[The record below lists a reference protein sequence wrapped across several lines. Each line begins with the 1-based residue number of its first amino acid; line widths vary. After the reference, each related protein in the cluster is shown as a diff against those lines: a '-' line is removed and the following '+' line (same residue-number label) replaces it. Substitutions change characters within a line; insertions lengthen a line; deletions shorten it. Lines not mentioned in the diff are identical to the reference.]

1 MIFSKLKISTKIIF
15 TILFFVT
22 VGQIATTYYT
32 RTHLK
37 EEIKEQIDRELT
49 QTTEKHAKE
58 ISLILNE
65 ALTVAKTMSAAIQ
78 SLVEQDVSVRSAY
91 VDILTKTATKNTQY
105 AGFGFLFEENLP
117 FGDDE
122 FYKGRKFYDET
133 GRNVAYIAL
142 EKGKPVRDTFLDYN
156 DPWYRKPQKTKKPV
170 IVEPTTDK
178 INNRKVLVVTV
189 AAPIFSRG
197 QYMGATLADLSLEN
211 LSSKIEH
218 IKVLNNGSLSLLSD
232 ENAYIADADHS
243 RLGKSVFD
251 VIPELSEHRGQLQNG
266 DRFSFDTVSKTDG
279 SVIKN
284 YVVPI
289 VIKDTDEIWKVLVSI
304 PESEVMGVID
314 CVSRDQLCASV
325 LLILFLYII
334 IIITVKSI
342 TTPVTEMTKIMLAIA
357 DGKNAEIPYQN
368 RSDELGDMAS
378 AMQIF
383 KDNSQKANKINEIR
397 QQQDKKAESERQK
410 TMIEIAN
417 SFETEI
423 GGVVDQVAL
432 SVTDMQKSS
441 IAIADMIDQV
451 REQSTHGAQAAGKA
465 SDNIATMASA
475 SEELASSIL
484 EISRQVSVSS
494 DIANQAVTTSE
505 QTAQTMDNLLVSA
518 NKIGEVIDLIRDIA
532 EQTNILALNAT
543 IEAARAGEAGKGFAV
558 VASEVKSLA
567 NQTEK
572 ATKDVS
578 VQIADIQTIVSKAVV
593 AIKKVNKTITD
604 MNAITSSISSA
615 IEEQS
620 AATKEISVS
629 VVQTSKGAS
638 EVSDSMTESEKTIR
652 EVADN
657 AANFKQVS
665 LQLTEQSEKLHR
677 HIDNFIRKVKNDNRT
692 EKQ

>member
-15 TILFFVT
+15 TLLFFVT

-32 RTHLK
+32 RLHLK

-49 QTTEKHAKE
+49 QTTEKHAAE
-58 ISLILNE
+58 IATILNE
-65 ALTVAKTMSAAIQ
+65 ALTVAKTTASAVQ
-78 SLVEQDVSVRSAY
+78 SLVEQNVSVRSAY
-91 VDILTKTATKNTQY
+91 IDLFTKTAAQNTQY
-105 AGFGFLFEENLP
+105 AGLGFLFEENLP

-122 FYKGRKFYDET
+122 FYQDRAFYDKT

-142 EKGKPVRDTFLDYN
+142 EKGKPIRDTFLDYD
-156 DPWYRKPQKTKKPV
+156 DPWYQKPKKTKKPV

-178 INNRKVLVVTV
+178 INNRKVMVVTV
-189 AAPIFSRG
+189 TAPIFAGG
-197 QYMGATLADLSLEN
+197 QYMGLTLADLSLEK
-211 LSSKIEH
+211 LSEKIEH
-218 IKVLNNGSLSLLSD
+218 VKILNHGSISLLSD

-243 RLGKSVFD
+243 RFGKSVFD
-251 VIPELSEHRGQLQNG
+251 VIPELSEHRGQLRNG
-266 DRFSFDTVSKTDG
+266 DHFSFDTVSKTDNT
-279 SVIKN
+279 VIKN
-284 YVVPI
+284 YIVPI
-289 VIKDTDEIWKVLVSI
+289 AVKGTDEIWKVLVSI

-334 IIITVKSI
+334 IIITVKSV
-342 TTPVTEMTKIMLAIA
+342 TTPVTEMTKVMLAIA

-383 KDNSQKANKINEIR
+383 KDNSQKANEINAIR
-397 QQQDKKAESERQK
+397 KQHDQKAEIERQK
-410 TMIEIAN
+410 AMIEIAN

-505 QTAQTMDNLLVSA
+505 QTAQTMDNLLLSA

-665 LQLTEQSEKLHR
+665 LQLTKQSEKLHR
-677 HIDNFIRKVKNDNRT
+677 HIDSFIRKVKNDNRT
-692 EKQ
+692 GGQ